1 MRHRLFVHLVWT
13 TRDRAA
19 LIDLPRAQF
28 LTRYLHAVVRQE
40 RAELWAMGIVST
52 HVHMLVRLHP
62 LTSIPKL
69 IQRMKGGSSAVAR
82 KERIGDPLRDLF
94 WSKGYNAE
102 SVSGRA
108 IENVRDYVNSQ
119 ARRHPAEVIPGWSS
133 PMGVDYAMVRPSPPV
148 ADKSQSASSPD
159 AASSTSV
166 TS

>member
-1 MRHRLFVHLVWT
+1 MRHRLFVRLVWT
-13 TRDRAA
+13 ARDRAA

-52 HVHMLVRLHP
+52 HVHLLLRLHP

-69 IQRMKGGSSAVAR
+69 MQRMKGGSSAVAR
-82 KERIGDPLRDLF
+82 KEGIGNPIQALF

-119 ARRHPAEVIPGWSS
+119 ARRHPDEAITGWCP
-133 PMGVDYAMVRPSPPV
+133 PMGGAYAMLLPSPPA
-148 ADKSQSASSPD
+148 ADMSKSAS
-159 AASSTSV
+159 
-166 TS
+166 